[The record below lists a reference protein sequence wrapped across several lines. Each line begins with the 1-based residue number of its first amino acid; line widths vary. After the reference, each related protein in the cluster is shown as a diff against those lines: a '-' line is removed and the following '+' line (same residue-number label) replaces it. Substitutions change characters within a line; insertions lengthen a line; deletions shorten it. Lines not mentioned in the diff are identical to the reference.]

1 VNTPGPL
8 RPGCNAEGQILP
20 PLPKGRI
27 HTVEDI
33 AALPGAQRM
42 PQLRAFMGDD
52 PSIYVFLRAT
62 PQRNIYRV
70 ALP

>member
-1 VNTPGPL
+1 
-8 RPGCNAEGQILP
+8 
-20 PLPKGRI
+20 LPKGRI